1 MKDKVISFFVKKM
14 NKEIGVDSEINDMGY
29 FGLDGWALMSDFFDE
44 FEIRNSEDFEI
55 YSFFVEELSFIDF
68 MKKGYKKRIKEK
80 NSLSINH
87 LIKVA
92 ERKEWFDPIYSTS

>member
-1 MKDKVISFFVKKM
+1 MG
-14 NKEIGVDSEINDMGY
+14 KEIRVDSEVNNMGY
-29 FGLDGWALMSDFFDE
+29 FGLDAWTLMSDFFEE
-44 FEIRNSEDFEI
+44 FEVRNSEDFEI
-55 YSFFVEELSFIDF
+55 YAFFVEELSVIDF

-80 NSLSINH
+80 KSLFIKH